1 MYLNEPNFLIR
12 GCRVRLYSCQVMS
25 QSDTNLSA
33 KSSILQTS
41 EIFTIVYTNAIDSV
55 ILDLQT
61 KAVKMNTKQDYQ
73 AKNAVSYLPEVK
85 SLVVF
90 LIKRGRTENQI
101 IAAVNGEYPYNKNT
115 SLELFSLIHDI
126 KNAG

>member
-1 MYLNEPNFLIR
+1 M
-12 GCRVRLYSCQVMS
+12 
-25 QSDTNLSA
+25 
-33 KSSILQTS
+33 LQTS

>member
-1 MYLNEPNFLIR
+1 
-12 GCRVRLYSCQVMS
+12 
-25 QSDTNLSA
+25 
-33 KSSILQTS
+33 
-41 EIFTIVYTNAIDSV
+41 
-55 ILDLQT
+55 
-61 KAVKMNTKQDYQ
+61 MNTKQDYQ

-115 SLELFSLIHDI
+115 SLELFSLINDL
-126 KNAG
+126 KKVG